1 MRSKDLR
8 VIATRLLSMAALA
21 AAAGNPDFAA
31 YWLDRASGIMTA
43 WAKQVRGNFRS
54 LEEC

>member
-8 VIATRLLSMAALA
+8 SIATRLLSMAALA
-21 AAAGNPDFAA
+21 AAGGQADFAA
-31 YWLDRASGIMTA
+31 YWYDRATGIMAA